1 MEENNVNAAPF
12 VPPFPAPNNGPIGL
26 IPVFKTI
33 ASLVMDSFGPY
44 NPDNPYQQLFI
55 DSFLREINKT
65 YTMSLYTTL
74 GIDKMRKF
82 IHMDKDRSDLYLDYI
97 LRLQTACFT
106 VGFDET
112 DLNNLLFSSR
122 NIIHTDP
129 VLNSSYADIMPELY
143 YVNNDPNLISMTQT
157 YGLVH
162 SYIILY
168 KLLIPYF
175 YKIIDDEGLKLS
187 IITSQ
192 KEAEDKLRED
202 KRNYIRSMASEE
214 E

>member
-1 MEENNVNAAPF
+1 MEENNVNAASF

-44 NPDNPYQQLFI
+44 NPDNPYQKLFI
-55 DSFLREINKT
+55 DSFLQEINKT
-65 YTMSLYTTL
+65 YTMSLYTTM

-82 IHMDKDRSDLYLDYI
+82 IHTDKDRSDLYLDYI

-112 DLNNLLFSSR
+112 DINNLLYSSC
-122 NIIHTDP
+122 NVIYTDP
-129 VLNSSYADIMPELY
+129 VLNDSYRDIMPEVY
-143 YVNNDPNLISMTQT
+143 YVDNNPQLISMTQT

-175 YKIIDDEGLKLS
+175 YKLIDDEGLKLNMMV
-187 IITSQ
+187 SQ